1 MNKLNVNNNFWKRVT
16 ATVVAG
22 TFVFSLAGC
31 STYNGKYIQD
41 AGEYTNGAVLDDDSE
56 FKNAFVIEVDGV
68 KRIVN
73 DDQQSIYSKYQYNTN
88 SWKMID
94 LYKYLDER
102 IVDIPAGVYE
112 LKDWLN
118 LEKYIN
124 GGSTYDL
131 LPVASNAEES
141 IITKDDCYYKTPAL
155 AVFHDGSASL
165 SYVSILFV
173 DGKADRIVRIFKTRG
188 TENDKQAT
196 DIISARKIDPQW
208 NGLRKF
214 TTLVTEAYD
223 GHDIEFVPI
232 LDMLDFVDNTTL
244 TEKDIV
250 KLYYAIA
257 DKDKSEVI
265 ETVNNQL
272 VKKRDN

>member
-1 MNKLNVNNNFWKRVT
+1 
-16 ATVVAG
+16 
-22 TFVFSLAGC
+22 
-31 STYNGKYIQD
+31 
-41 AGEYTNGAVLDDDSE
+41 
-56 FKNAFVIEVDGV
+56 
-68 KRIVN
+68 
-73 DDQQSIYSKYQYNTN
+73 
-88 SWKMID
+88 MID

-112 LKDWLN
+112 LKDWLY

-131 LPVASNAEES
+131 LPVVSNAEKS
-141 IITKDDCYYKTPAL
+141 IITKDDCYYIEP
-155 AVFHDGSASL
+155 VFNLFYDGSASL
-165 SYVSILFV
+165 SYVSVLFV
-173 DGKADRIVRIFKTRG
+173 DWKADRIVRIFKTRG
-188 TENDKQAT
+188 TENDKQAF
-196 DIISARKIDPQW
+196 DIISARKIDPQ
-208 NGLRKF
+208 RKGF
-214 TTLVTEAYD
+214 RKLTTLAASAYD

-232 LDMLDFVDNTTL
+232 LDMLNSVDNTTL